1 MAGFM
6 AGFAEQLSSDIEQR
20 NKTLDR
26 LIEDNLE
33 NARIA
38 KKGYAERNNQADQVL
53 KSAEAIRSKFG
64 LEDTQALALA
74 EAYGADL
81 PRLQATLDKEN
92 DRLKSSLGVNYT
104 AEDVMSYVNVASN
117 LNLPKGVDLADGVQR
132 LMGLNYQELAKETNP
147 KSEGAK
153 SRSFI
158 RAAFAFDPQLQA
170 AEKMEDMKGPNGL
183 TYAQL
188 LEMQDSGFS
197 QEDVFGDVTRSGGIT
212 YDYTDTTA
220 KTTRNDYS
228 RRLSNKIFDADLTD
242 ALVFNNYTAG
252 DDQDKAKLKS
262 NVHSAG
268 DALSRLERSI
278 VLSFRGTDLAMNA
291 LRKGVLDDIYDRVD
305 SPEELQSLVNSVNTG
320 NALSILE
327 AKNGKLTNDDIDAI
341 IGGSVPTGGDDDAL
355 IVSEV
360 VPAQPVTVV
369 DGGGSVVTASGQGTR
384 AGTEEVTITKAPEP
398 ISVVKSIT
406 DSMLVGGGESVT
418 TAAEDTE
425 KPSLMDR
432 AFRMSTVTDVPDL
445 SGMEARFQ
453 KWIAPLMTPASDQV
467 PDGSM
472 DKIPKND
479 SWKNSSYLLPRD
491 AEKLSKSVLAGE
503 ATGDFLQ
510 EVWDKGNTD
519 FGVAIDIG
527 NAGLAYGL
535 ASVIDFGKGVLGIE
549 VNTTSEDTTE
559 KSLMSP
565 TRGLLEMDFSE
576 RLKEQGDFYSQRA
589 SDIATMG
596 WKDYVEAQTKVEVPE
611 VVLEEVK
618 SGFDTEVFTA
628 VGVKTKNGELS
639 YEEFA
644 GFVPEFPGDVPL
656 SLRTQAQDPSMPSK
670 VMTTV
675 KSLMAPTRGL
685 MEMEMPSSEDLQA
698 AITERTGQIPEN
710 YKKQIATSIN
720 SFNETLKDFED
731 SVNVFVPNAIDAV
744 SSATLSGVDNI
755 NDRLKSIET
764 VVNETMDAEVDKRV
778 PAFEELKRQFSEL
791 TLFPSKKEGTID
803 TGPNTITDTQ
813 FDTDEAVLE
822 FFSPERNAVRKR
834 IIFDILG
841 IEPDLLDTTPLP
853 EPEVSEIL
861 PSIMAKPVD
870 TSKKTGTVSKPNT
883 RMPQDPAIEAE
894 QLVVDTEDMRWLPS
908 KPAER
913 KKQKALL
920 LKALVQNKKKP
931 LSFKSREAAEA
942 WAKANSSNLPV
953 WNVSKTLFKRFPS
966 K

>member
-6 AGFAEQLSSDIEQR
+6 AGFAEQLSSDIAQR

-53 KSAEAIRSKFG
+53 KSAEAIRSKFN
-64 LEDTQALALA
+64 LKDEQALALA

-81 PRLQATLDKEN
+81 PRLQVTLDKEN
-92 DRLKSSLGVNYT
+92 DRLKSSLGVNFT
-104 AEDVMSYVNVASN
+104 GEEVMSYVNVASN

-188 LEMQDSGFS
+188 LEMQASGFS

-212 YDYTDTTA
+212 FDYTDTTA

-278 VLSFRGTDLAMNA
+278 ILSFRGTDLAMNA

-320 NALSILE
+320 NAISIIE
-327 AKNGKLTNDDIDAI
+327 AKNGKLTDDDIDAI
-341 IGGSVPTGGDDDAL
+341 IGGAVPTGEEDDAL
-355 IVSEV
+355 IVSEL

-369 DGGGSVVTASGQGTR
+369 DGGGSVVTASGQGTP
-384 AGTEEVTITKAPEP
+384 AGTGQATIIKAPEA
-398 ISVVKSIT
+398 ISVVESIT
-406 DSMLVGGGESVT
+406 DSMLVDGGGSVAE
-418 TAAEDTE
+418 AAKDTG

-549 VNTTSEDTTE
+549 VNPTLEKDTTG

-618 SGFDTEVFTA
+618 SGFATEVFTA
-628 VGVKTKNGELS
+628 VGVKTRDGELS

-813 FDTDEAVLE
+813 FDTDEPVLE

-841 IEPDLLDTTPLP
+841 IEPVDTTPLP
-853 EPEVSEIL
+853 EPEVSEVL

-883 RMPQDPAIEAE
+883 RMTQDPAIEAE
-894 QLVVDTEDMRWLPS
+894 QLVVDTEDMLWLPS
-908 KPAER
+908 KPSER
-913 KKQKALL
+913 KKHKALF

-931 LSFKSREAAEA
+931 LLFKSREAAEA
-942 WAKANSSNLPV
+942 WAKDNSSKLPV